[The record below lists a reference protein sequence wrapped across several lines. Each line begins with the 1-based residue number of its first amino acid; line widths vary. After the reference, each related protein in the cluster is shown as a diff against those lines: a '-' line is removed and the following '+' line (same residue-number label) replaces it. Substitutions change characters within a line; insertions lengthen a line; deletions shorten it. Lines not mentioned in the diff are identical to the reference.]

1 MKRVIN
7 FMIMI
12 LKMLWKAAEN
22 FTEWELKTIDKI
34 VKLPVKWTRVFMVI
48 LIIVIIILLLLL
60 DGPLCV
66 PGKYC

>member
-1 MKRVIN
+1 MKRLIN

-12 LKMLWKAAEN
+12 LKMLWKAAER
-22 FTEWELKTIDKI
+22 FTDWELRKIDKI
-34 VKLPVKWTRVFMVI
+34 VKLPVNWTRVLIVI
-48 LIIVIIILLLLL
+48 LVIVLIVLLFLL